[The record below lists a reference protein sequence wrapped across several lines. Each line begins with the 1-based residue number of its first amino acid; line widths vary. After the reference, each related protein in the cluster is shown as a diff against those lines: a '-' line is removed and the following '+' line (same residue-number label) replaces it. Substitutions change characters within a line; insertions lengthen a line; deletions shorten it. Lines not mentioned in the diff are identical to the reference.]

1 MPNLNKRPQNAS
13 RVRYESLRNF
23 RTSVFL
29 ANQYSVLTKGRY
41 ASSTSYS
48 VISDSSG
55 LFQVAAC
62 IGVFLHA

>member
-13 RVRYESLRNF
+13 RVRYESFRNF
-23 RTSVFL
+23 CTNVFL
-29 ANQYSVLTKGRY
+29 ANQHSVLTKDKY
-41 ASSTSYS
+41 ASSTSYW